1 MAEPRTMRADARRN
15 REAIVAAAR
24 VVFDQDDQ
32 VRFDD
37 FAALAGVGV
46 GTLYRHFPTRDALA
60 AAVYEGEVALLCEDA
75 RDPGRPAVENLESF
89 LRGFVEYVLGHTGL
103 ARALAAVEDPAVFTD
118 GGIQIERT
126 VTDLLSQAAQDGD
139 VRVDV
144 PVGAV
149 MIVLHGIGTATGRP
163 LWASESRAAVE
174 LMIAGLRAGR
184 RHARSGRTLEP
195 AAPDTRHER
204 PSSTDTTDNV

>member
-1 MAEPRTMRADARRN
+1 MAEERAMRSDARRN

-24 VVFDQDDQ
+24 VVFDQEEQ

-46 GTLYRHFPTRDALA
+46 GTLYRHFPSRDALA
-60 AAVYEGEVALLCEDA
+60 AAVYEGEVALLCENAVDPA
-75 RDPGRPAVENLESF
+75 RPSVENLESF
-89 LRGFVEYVLGHTGL
+89 LRGFVEYVLEHTGL
-103 ARALAAVEDPAVFTD
+103 ARTLAAVADPAVLAD
-118 GGIQIERT
+118 GGIQIEQT
-126 VTDLLSQAAQDGD
+126 VSDLVAQAARDGT
-139 VRVDV
+139 VRGDV

-174 LMIAGLRAGR
+174 VLIAGLRA
-184 RHARSGRTLEP
+184 P
-195 AAPDTRHER
+195 
-204 PSSTDTTDNV
+204 

>member
-1 MAEPRTMRADARRN
+1 MRADARRN

-24 VVFDQDDQ
+24 AVFDQGDP

-60 AAVYEGEVALLCEDA
+60 AAVYESEVALLCEDA
-75 RDPGRPAVENLESF
+75 VDPDRPAVENLESF
-89 LRGFVEYVLGHTGL
+89 LRGFVEYVLDHTGL
-103 ARALAAVEDPAVFTD
+103 ARTLAAVTDPTVFAD

-126 VTDLLSQAAQDGD
+126 VSDLVAQAVRDGA
-139 VRVDV
+139 VRDDV

-174 LMIAGLRAGR
+174 LLIVGLRV
-184 RHARSGRTLEP
+184 P
-195 AAPDTRHER
+195 
-204 PSSTDTTDNV
+204 